1 MKERDR
7 RSRNFRTLQ
16 KTIEYVSEGGPDENC
31 VVIVSLGRNNKFLKN
46 LVKGTFPGLRQFLG
60 TESPLKIMKNAF
72 HPLKIM
78 KNAFHF
84 SKKGFLILEI
94 FKILSYLFLP

>member
-16 KTIEYVSEGGPDENC
+16 KTIEHVSEGGPDENC

-46 LVKGTFPGLRQFLG
+46 LVKGTFRGLRQFLG
-60 TESPLKIMKNAF
+60 TES
-72 HPLKIM
+72 PLKIM